1 LVILLFVLVY
11 MNQRG
16 RVSDMMLV
24 LDLMISYR
32 LSFSTDFEVGIF
44 L

>member
-1 LVILLFVLVY
+1 MVILLFVLVY

-16 RVSDMMLV
+16 RMSDMMLV
-24 LDLMISYR
+24 LDLMISYG